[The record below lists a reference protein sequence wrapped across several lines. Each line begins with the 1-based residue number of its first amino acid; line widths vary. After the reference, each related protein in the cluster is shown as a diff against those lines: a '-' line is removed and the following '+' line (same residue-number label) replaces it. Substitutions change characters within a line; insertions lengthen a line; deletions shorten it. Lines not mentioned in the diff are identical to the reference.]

1 MEYDIID
8 RTLMMIF
15 LLETCNLSCPHCVR
29 DDEPMDTGYRL
40 TSRQLLEC
48 LRDCDR
54 LETIEWVH
62 FSGGEPTLWRE
73 GERDLVDLLVDISNA
88 GFEPGF
94 TTNGVL
100 MEDAAY
106 CHDLL
111 GRYFARADR
120 PLRLYL
126 SIDTFHRNFEPETG
140 RAASLDNVVRFRGSM
155 PAGQEGLLRVTAL
168 TVISRSEESLLPE
181 GMTDHYGTLGVPFV
195 FVPLRPKGRARAL
208 ASLCPDEGSDRME
221 DLGAYGRFRRLGRP
235 RDPDASA
242 NLVLIGSDYY
252 LPDPWRK
259 VGRLGALPED
269 LVAAYSDSH

>member
-100 MEDAAY
+100 NI
-106 CHDLL
+106 
-111 GRYFARADR
+111 GRSKIYFH
-120 PLRLYL
+120 
-126 SIDTFHRNFEPETG
+126 S
-140 RAASLDNVVRFRGSM
+140 SW
-155 PAGQEGLLRVTAL
+155 
-168 TVISRSEESLLPE
+168 
-181 GMTDHYGTLGVPFV
+181 
-195 FVPLRPKGRARAL
+195 
-208 ASLCPDEGSDRME
+208 C
-221 DLGAYGRFRRLGRP
+221 
-235 RDPDASA
+235 
-242 NLVLIGSDYY
+242 
-252 LPDPWRK
+252 
-259 VGRLGALPED
+259 
-269 LVAAYSDSH
+269 